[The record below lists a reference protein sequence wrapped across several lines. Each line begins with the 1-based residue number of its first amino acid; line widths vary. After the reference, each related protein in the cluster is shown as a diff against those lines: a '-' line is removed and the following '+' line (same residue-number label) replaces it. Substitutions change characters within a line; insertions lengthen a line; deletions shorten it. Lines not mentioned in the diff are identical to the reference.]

1 MKKDN
6 HELLLDVAV
15 SIIVIAIIGLIVAMT
30 I

>member
-6 HELLLDVAV
+6 NELLLDVAV

>member
-1 MKKDN
+1 MKKDK
-6 HELLLDVAV
+6 HELLLDVVV

>member
-1 MKKDN
+1 MKKDR
-6 HELLLDVAV
+6 HELLLDVAI

>member
-1 MKKDN
+1 MKKDK